1 LKLFAPADLSDAL
14 ADRFRRVAERLANV
28 PVELPG
34 ALANEAAKV
43 TTISDFVVAV
53 LERHGAAL
61 VDRLADDSPLDEGA
75 LAAGLDL
82 AGLADADAMARLR
95 RVRNVEMAR
104 LAWRDLAGSS
114 TIEQS
119 LVDLST
125 LADVLIRAALA
136 HAAERLEPRFGRPVD
151 EHGVP
156 APLLVLAMGKLGG
169 RELNFS
175 SDVDL
180 VFLHPDGVRLDG
192 RDAEEPAEYYRRL
205 AQTLIRLLDQT
216 TDDGFALRV
225 DTRLR
230 PFGQSGPLVVGLTAF
245 EAYLVQHAR
254 DWERYAYVKARLVT
268 GEAHASSVFDEIL
281 TPYVYRR
288 YLDYGVFDAL
298 RQMKR
303 LIEQEVARKE
313 MVDHVKLGP
322 GGIREI
328 EFVVQAFQLVR
339 GGRDARLRTPSLLA
353 ALPLLAT
360 ERELGRAAV
369 ERLGAAY
376 RYLRTVENRIQAMDD
391 RQTHLLPADAEA
403 RARLAYALGEPDWA
417 AFAERLAAHRAAV
430 EREFERIAWDGRG
443 TRRGA
448 DDGASAQQA
457 WEAGDIRAILAGTP
471 LEGNDAVAHELE
483 ALRTGGLYQRMDE
496 QSRRRLAAVVIG
508 TIEPLAKQPAP
519 EETLRRVLSVYQAVC
534 RRSAYLALLNENAP
548 ALERLVSLAAQSAML
563 ARWIAEHPLLLD
575 ELLDARILEHPPT
588 REELAEM
595 FETRVARA
603 GQDVEARLEAM
614 REFQRTAVF
623 RVAIAD
629 RLGRLPLMKVSDR
642 LTDIAELVLEFA
654 LETAWAELV
663 AKHGVPMYGEPPAL
677 KEAGFAVIGY
687 GKLGGLELG
696 YSSDL
701 DLVFLHDSSGSHQET
716 TGPAVLDNARFFS
729 RLVQRLIHFLTI
741 QTSSGR
747 LYEVDTRLRPSG
759 RAGLMVASLDNFRRY
774 QRTEAWVYEH
784 QALLRSRP
792 LAGSRS
798 IRAAFEAERREI
810 LVHHVARD
818 RLKDEIAKMRAR
830 MRTELT
836 LGGPGRFD
844 LKQDAGGI
852 ADIEFLVDYLVLRH
866 APEHPELV
874 EHPDNIRQIEG
885 LAAAGLL
892 DPDRAERLKAAYLA
906 LRQRVHALALDERGR
921 VVDATELADVRA
933 FVIACWDEVF
943 GGDAAPASV

>member
-1 LKLFAPADLSDAL
+1 MKLFAPSDLPGTL
-14 ADRFRRVAERLANV
+14 ASRFRRVAERLADV
-28 PVELPG
+28 PVELPD
-34 ALANEAAKV
+34 ALARDAGKV
-43 TTISDFVVAV
+43 VTVSDFAVAV
-53 LERHGAAL
+53 LERHAAAL
-61 VDRLADDSPLDEGA
+61 VERLADDSALEAAA
-75 LAAGLDL
+75 LAARLDL
-82 AGLADADAMARLR
+82 AGLGDADAMARLR

-104 LAWRDLAGSS
+104 LAWRDLAGLA

-119 LVDLST
+119 LGDLST
-125 LADVLIRAALA
+125 LADALIRAALA
-136 HAAERLEPRFGRPVD
+136 HATERLEPRFGRPVD
-151 EHGVP
+151 ERGAP

-180 VFLHPDGVRLDG
+180 VFLHPDNVRLDG
-192 RDAEEPAEYYRRL
+192 RDADPVEYYRRL

-230 PFGQSGPLVVGLTAF
+230 PFGQSGPLVVGVSAF

-254 DWERYAYVKARLVT
+254 DWERYAYVKARLLT

-339 GGRDARLRTPSLLA
+339 GGRDPRLRTPSLLD

-360 ERELGRAAV
+360 ERELGPAAA

-376 RYLRTVENRIQAMDD
+376 RYLRTVENRLQAMDD
-391 RQTHLLPADAEA
+391 RQTHVLPADAEA

-417 AFAERLAAHRAAV
+417 AFAERLAVHRAAV

-443 TRRGA
+443 ARRGD
-448 DDGASAQQA
+448 DDGALAQQA
-457 WEAGDIRAILAGTP
+457 WEAGDIAAILAGTP
-471 LEGNDAVAHELE
+471 LAGNEAVARELE
-483 ALRTGGLYQRMDE
+483 ALRTGGLYRRMDE

-508 TIEPLAKQPAP
+508 TIGPLAEQPDP

-548 ALERLVSLAAQSAML
+548 ALERLVSLAGQSAML
-563 ARWIAEHPLLLD
+563 ARRIAEHPLLLD
-575 ELLDARILEHPPT
+575 ELLDARILEQPPT

-595 FETRVARA
+595 LERRVARA
-603 GQDVEARLEAM
+603 GHDVEARLEAM

-629 RLGRLPLMKVSDR
+629 RLGHLPLMKVSDR

-677 KEAGFAVIGY
+677 REAGFAVIGY

-701 DLVFLHDSSGSHQET
+701 DLVFLHDSAGSHQET

-774 QRTEAWVYEH
+774 QRSEAWVYEH
-784 QALLRSRP
+784 QALLRSRS

-810 LVHHVARD
+810 LIHHVARD

-830 MRTELT
+830 MRAELS
-836 LGGPGRFD
+836 LGGPDRFD

-866 APEHPELV
+866 AAEHPELV
-874 EHPDNIRQIEG
+874 EHPDNVRQIEG

-921 VVDATELADVRA
+921 VVDAAELADVRA
-933 FVIACWDEVF
+933 FVTACWDEVF

>member
-1 LKLFAPADLSDAL
+1 MRLSAPPDLPAAL
-14 ADRFRRVAERLANV
+14 ANRFRHVAERLGDV
-28 PVELPG
+28 PVELPER
-34 ALANEAAKV
+34 LANEAGRVAIV
-43 TTISDFVVAV
+43 SDFVVSV
-53 LERHGAAL
+53 LARHGSAL
-61 VDRLADDSPLDEGA
+61 SARLADDSAPEADA
-75 LAAGLDL
+75 LAARLDL
-82 AGLADADAMARLR
+82 SGLGEADAMARLR

-104 LAWRDLAGSS
+104 LAWRDLTGRC

-119 LVDLST
+119 LEDLSS
-125 LADVLIRAALA
+125 LADALIRAGAA
-136 HAAERLEPRFGRPVD
+136 YAAERLEPRFGRPLD
-151 EHGVP
+151 ESGAS
-156 APLLVLAMGKLGG
+156 APLLVIAMGKLGG

-180 VFLHPDGVRLDG
+180 VFLHPDSVRLDG
-192 RDAEEPAEYYRRL
+192 RDADPQEYYRRL

-254 DWERYAYVKARLVT
+254 DWERYAYVKARLLT

-303 LIEQEVARKE
+303 LIEQEVSRKE

-328 EFVVQAFQLVR
+328 EFIVQAYQLVR
-339 GGRDARLRTPSLLA
+339 GGRDPRLRTPSLLE

-360 ERELGRAAV
+360 ERELGQSGV

-376 RYLRTVENRIQAMDD
+376 RYLRTVENRIQAMED
-391 RQTHLLPADAEA
+391 RQTHVLPADDEA
-403 RARLAYALGEPDWA
+403 RARLAYAVGEADWA
-417 AFAERLAAHRAAV
+417 AFVARLAAHRQAV

-443 TRRGA
+443 RGD
-448 DDGASAQQA
+448 DDGANAYQA
-457 WEAGDIRAILAGTP
+457 WEAGDVAAILDGTP
-471 LEGNDAVAHELE
+471 LAGNEDIVRQLD
-483 ALRTGGLYQRMDE
+483 ALRSGSLYQRMDE
-496 QSRRRLAAVVIG
+496 QSRRRLAAVVVG
-508 TIEPLAKQPAP
+508 TIAPLAETPAP
-519 EETLRRVLSVYQAVC
+519 EETLRRVLSVYQAVG

-548 ALERLVSLAAQSAML
+548 ALERLVSLASQSAML
-563 ARWIAEHPLLLD
+563 ARRIAEHPLLLD
-575 ELLDARILEHPPT
+575 ELLDARILEEPPT
-588 REELAEM
+588 RRELAEM
-595 FETRVARA
+595 LERRVART
-603 GQDVEARLEAM
+603 GQDLEARLEAM

-663 AKHGVPMYGEPPAL
+663 AKHDVPMYGEPPEL
-677 KEAGFAVIGY
+677 REAGFAVIGY

-696 YSSDL
+696 YGSDL
-701 DLVFLHDSSGSHQET
+701 DLVFLHDSAGSHQET
-716 TGPAVLDNARFFS
+716 SGPSPIDNGRFFS
-729 RLVQRLIHFLTI
+729 RLVQRLLHFLTI

-759 RAGLMVASLDNFRRY
+759 GKGLMVASLANFRRY
-774 QRTEAWVYEH
+774 QRNEAWVWEH

-792 LAGSRS
+792 LAGSAS
-798 IRAAFEAERREI
+798 IRAAFEAERRDI
-810 LVHHVARD
+810 LIHHVARD
-818 RLKDEIAKMRAR
+818 RLKDEIEKMRAR
-830 MRTELT
+830 MRAELSK
-836 LGGPGRFD
+836 GGPGRFD
-844 LKQDAGGI
+844 LKQDPGGI

-866 APEHPELV
+866 AAEHPELV
-874 EHPDNIRQIEG
+874 EYPDNVRQIEG

-892 DPDRAERLKAAYLA
+892 DPDRAERLIAAYLA
-906 LRQRVHALALDERGR
+906 LRQRVHALALDERDR
-921 VVDATELADVRA
+921 VVDAAELADVRA
-933 FVIACWDEVF
+933 FVTACWDDVF
-943 GGDAAPASV
+943 GGD